1 MSIQPFID
9 RLKYAIEQSSA
20 SQGTIAEYCGVSRQS
35 VTNWKTTGQIS
46 RDNLRKV
53 SEVTGFRYLW
63 IKEGIGAKK
72 LTDFEQN
79 ERDAQEDELGVRAPV
94 VEYGEPDDKVEK
106 LIRSIRYAMANQKLS
121 DESLSALTR
130 FFNSLVDFK

>member
-20 SQGTIAEYCGVSRQS
+20 SQGTIANYCGVSRQS
-35 VTNWKTTGQIS
+35 VTNWKNTGQIS
-46 RDNLRKV
+46 RDNLRKL
-53 SEVTGFRYLW
+53 SEVSGFRYLW
-63 IKEGIGAKK
+63 MKEGFGPEKF
-72 LTDFEQN
+72 TDPEENEQ
-79 ERDAQEDELGVRAPV
+79 EARKDELGVRSPAQN
-94 VEYGEPDDKVEK
+94 YGDPDDPVETLVK
-106 LIRSIRYAMANQKLS
+106 SIRYAMANRKMS

>member
-9 RLKYAIEQSSA
+9 RLKHAIEQCSA
-20 SQGTIAEYCGVSRQS
+20 TQGTIAEYCGVSRQS

-63 IKEGIGAKK
+63 IKEGIGAQK

-79 ERDAQEDELGVRAPV
+79 ERDAQEDDLGVRSPT
-94 VEYGEPDDKVEK
+94 VEYGKSDDNVEK

>member
-46 RDNLRKV
+46 RTNLRKV

-63 IKEGIGAKK
+63 IKEGIGAEK

-79 ERDAQEDELGVRAPV
+79 ERDAQRDELGVSSPV

>member
-46 RDNLRKV
+46 RENLRKL
-53 SEVTGFRYLW
+53 SEVTGYRYLW
-63 IKEGIGAKK
+63 IKEGIGAEK
-72 LTDFEQN
+72 LTDFEEN
-79 ERDAQEDELGVRAPV
+79 ELEARRDELGIRSPV
-94 VEYGEPDDKVEK
+94 TDYGDPDDPVEI
-106 LIRSIRYAMANQKLS
+106 LVRSIRYAMANRKLN

-130 FFNSLVDFK
+130 FFNSLVDSK